1 MSKPQRFLDWSQLTR
16 QQRQAACSTAI
27 ARATRLEARLHA
39 FVQLSARQEISSQT
53 GSLAFLP
60 YAAKDLFFANDH
72 LPCCGLTTAIGT
84 DRHAYAD
91 ALRDLDQAGASRI
104 GFTAM
109 TELAYEPSGF
119 NAVSGYPRN
128 PWNYD
133 FIPGGSSSGSAVA
146 VASGASV
153 IALGSDTGG
162 SIRIPAHCCGVTG
175 FKPSFGAVS
184 TAGAVPLAPFL
195 DCIGVLARS
204 AADLAPVAAVLV
216 AKAVSP
222 RVIEKVA
229 VFADALQA
237 AERPVRQACQD
248 GVDWLSTLS
257 LKVSF
262 VDALEVIAKIDEH
275 ALIVMQGEAARTH
288 ARRIE
293 NPEINSVLRKRLAKG
308 LTIDDTSLAASRAM
322 RSQLVDDFE
331 EKILADADA
340 AILPVMPIC
349 TPCYADVDPA
359 SASFSGRRLYDLS
372 RYCRFVNML
381 GLPALAL
388 PVGFDDRGLPVGVQV
403 IGRRGRDRDL
413 IALAR
418 RIQEKSDWH
427 ARVPDAIHNLI
438 EIDAALLT

>member
-1 MSKPQRFLDWSQLTR
+1 MLEKGLLSIKWSLFDSRACHVIGDAPWPQHFALRLHCGVGGRHHNTDALSKSQTFWHGMAPCLKRASHAMPLSLKSSKSQIAPQWLSPMSKPQRFSDWTQSTL
-16 QQRQAACSTAI
+16 QQRRAAFSAAI

-91 ALRDLDQAGASRI
+91 ALRDLDQAGGSRI

-109 TELAYEPSGF
+109 TELACEPSGF

-204 AADLAPVAAVLV
+204 AADLAPVAA
-216 AKAVSP
+216 
-222 RVIEKVA
+222 
-229 VFADALQA
+229 
-237 AERPVRQACQD
+237 
-248 GVDWLSTLS
+248 
-257 LKVSF
+257 
-262 VDALEVIAKIDEH
+262 
-275 ALIVMQGEAARTH
+275 
-288 ARRIE
+288 
-293 NPEINSVLRKRLAKG
+293 
-308 LTIDDTSLAASRAM
+308 
-322 RSQLVDDFE
+322 
-331 EKILADADA
+331 
-340 AILPVMPIC
+340 
-349 TPCYADVDPA
+349 
-359 SASFSGRRLYDLS
+359 
-372 RYCRFVNML
+372 
-381 GLPALAL
+381 
-388 PVGFDDRGLPVGVQV
+388 
-403 IGRRGRDRDL
+403 
-413 IALAR
+413 
-418 RIQEKSDWH
+418 
-427 ARVPDAIHNLI
+427 
-438 EIDAALLT
+438 

>member
-1 MSKPQRFLDWSQLTR
+1 MDVVVNRLNKR
-16 QQRQAACSTAI
+16 Q
-27 ARATRLEARLHA
+27 
-39 FVQLSARQEISSQT
+39 
-53 GSLAFLP
+53 G
-60 YAAKDLFFANDH
+60 
-72 LPCCGLTTAIGT
+72 AIGF
-84 DRHAYAD
+84 DH
-91 ALRDLDQAGASRI
+91 GAI
-104 GFTAM
+104 GFHVAPP
-109 TELAYEPSGF
+109 ASPRCHRRP
-119 NAVSGYPRN
+119 AVSCHLSTLFPITGQSVTSVTVLCPLIIIAGSI
-128 PWNYD
+128 
-133 FIPGGSSSGSAVA
+133 FGGRGDD
-146 VASGASV
+146 GASV

-293 NPEINSVLRKRLAKG
+293 NPEINSVLRKRRAKG

-322 RSQLVDDFE
+322 RSQWVDDFE

-340 AILPVMPIC
+340 AILPVMPI
-349 TPCYADVDPA
+349 
-359 SASFSGRRLYDLS
+359 
-372 RYCRFVNML
+372 
-381 GLPALAL
+381 
-388 PVGFDDRGLPVGVQV
+388 
-403 IGRRGRDRDL
+403 
-413 IALAR
+413 
-418 RIQEKSDWH
+418 
-427 ARVPDAIHNLI
+427 
-438 EIDAALLT
+438 